1 MSEQTMYKTNNH
13 ESRFQKLPTW
23 ATVLLILGSPL
34 WLSLLISAFAVVL
47 SLYVSLWAA
56 IVSLW
61 AVFASFAAYSLGGI
75 LSGIVFCLSGHIATA
90 ITMFAASLICAGLS
104 IFLFFGCKAATGG
117 TVLLTKK
124 LFKCF
129 RKGKAV

>member
-1 MSEQTMYKTNNH
+1 MDERNVRKSKNH

-47 SLYVSLWAA
+47 ALY
-56 IVSLW
+56 VSLW
-61 AVFASFAAYSLGGI
+61 AVFASFTACSLGGVLI
-75 LSGIVFCLSGHIATA
+75 GIVFCLTGHVPTG

-129 RKGKAV
+129 KKGKTV